1 MADIEAY
8 KNALIKADR
17 KGDKKA
23 AIFFANK
30 IKELNQQQPQQPQQG
45 QAVFTGDFVPTE
57 AAMAQQG
64 GEFNQA
70 QEQDFTAKEQLIG
83 GLEAAGTIATGATTG
98 ALGFAA
104 GSLGGAIGELTGL
117 LDEGQGYKLAEDAAA
132 ALTFTPKTEAGQQLI
147 KEIAEPLSALPP
159 VAMGATQP
167 MIVTMPTAKALSASA
182 RAAEKG
188 VGTVRRAAQNAS
200 STKKVLADEIA
211 AGNINTGNIAKTLD
225 ADGTLITNPKTKAA
239 IKLMGNDE
247 VAYSAA
253 INFELMNPST
263 KSQASKALNIIEEN
277 YRSGDPVK
285 IMENR
290 PARVVG
296 ESLANRAIK
305 LNKVKQK
312 ASDSI
317 KTLIDGDFGST
328 SIGTQKPLSGFID
341 ALSEAGIPVND
352 NKGKLSV
359 DLSESIINLNEVMTE
374 PKLNI
379 ILNKLN
385 KGNITAKES
394 HRLKRQLNEAVSYD
408 AQAVGT
414 TKVSKEIESAVKN
427 LSSALNENMREVSPL
442 YKKANERY
450 ANVIDVLKSAD
461 KMLGNNIMIGD
472 DLAVSKLGS
481 LAKRIGT
488 NLASKEQVYDL
499 IDSLDAAIAKSIP
512 KKDRPRDDIR
522 RQVAFLSDLEK
533 IFNVESAQAPFGFQS
548 RITQAGLEA
557 ATGSPTGLMAE
568 TGRFVLDRFREMN
581 KQDFNDK
588 MKATRSLLRESRK
601 QEQN

>member
-23 AIFFANK
+23 ANFFASK
-30 IKELNQQQPQQPQQG
+30 IKELSQQQPQQPQQG
-45 QAVFTGDFVPTE
+45 QTVFTGDFVPTDE
-57 AAMAQQG
+57 AMAQQG
-64 GEFNQA
+64 GKFNQA
-70 QEQDFTAKEQLIG
+70 QEKDFTAREQLVA
-83 GLEAAGTIATGATTG
+83 GLETAGTLVTGATTG
-98 ALGFAA
+98 AGGFLL

-159 VAMGATQP
+159 VIMGAPQVITL
-167 MIVTMPTAKALSASA
+167 PTAKALTASSK
-182 RAAEKG
+182 AASKG
-188 VGTVRRAAQNAS
+188 IGAVKRVAQNAS
-200 STKKVLADEIA
+200 ATKKVLADEIA

-239 IKLMGNDE
+239 MGLIDNKE
-247 VAYSAA
+247 AAYSAA

-263 KSQASKALNIIEEN
+263 KSQASKALNVIEEN

-290 PARVVG
+290 PAKVVG
-296 ESLANRAIK
+296 ESLANRALK

-312 ASDSI
+312 ASNSI
-317 KTLIDGDFGST
+317 KTLIEGDFGST
-328 SIGTQKPLSGFID
+328 SIGTQKPLSSFINE
-341 ALSEAGIPVND
+341 LSEAGIPVND

-408 AQAVGT
+408 PQAVGT

-427 LSSALNENMREVSPL
+427 LSSALNESMREASPI

-450 ANVIDVLKSAD
+450 SNVIDALKSAD

-472 DLAVSKLGS
+472 DLAASKLGS

-499 IDSLDAAIAKSIP
+499 IDSLDTAIAKSVP
-512 KKDRPRDDIR
+512 KKDRPQDDIR
-522 RQVAFLSDLEK
+522 RQVAFLADLEK
-533 IFNVESAQAPFGFQS
+533 IFNVESAQSPFGFQS
-548 RITQAGLEA
+548 RIAQGALEA
-557 ATGSPTGLMAE
+557 ATGSPTGVMAE
-568 TGRFVLDRFREMN
+568 TGKFVLDRFRAMS

>member
-23 AIFFANK
+23 AVFFANK
-30 IKELNQQQPQQPQQG
+30 IKELSRQPQQPQQG
-45 QAVFTGDFVPTE
+45 QTVSTGDFVPTDE
-57 AAMAQQG
+57 AMEQQG
-64 GEFNQA
+64 GKYNQA
-70 QEQDFTAKEQLIG
+70 KPKDFTAKEQLIG
-83 GLEAAGTIATGATTG
+83 GLETVGTLATGATAG

-117 LDEGQGYKLAEDAAA
+117 LNEGQGYKLAEDAAA

-167 MIVTMPTAKALSASA
+167 LIVTMPTAKALSASA
-182 RAAEKG
+182 KAANKG
-188 VGTVRRAAQNAS
+188 AGTVRRAAQNAS

-211 AGNINTGNIAKTLD
+211 AGNINAGNIAKALD
-225 ADGTLITNPKTKAA
+225 ADGTLITNPKTKTAMSLIDNEEA
-239 IKLMGNDE
+239 
-247 VAYSAA
+247 AYSAA

-263 KSQASKALNIIEEN
+263 KSQASKMLNDVRDN
-277 YRSGDPVK
+277 YKSGDPVK

-290 PARVVG
+290 PVNRIG
-296 ESLANRAIK
+296 DSLANRIEK
-305 LNKVKQK
+305 LDAVKK
-312 ASDSI
+312 RASKQI
-317 KTLIDGDFGST
+317 GEVINGDFGST
-328 SIGTQKPLSGFID
+328 GIGTQKPLSSFID
-341 ALSEAGIPVND
+341 ELIEAGIPVND

-385 KGNITAKES
+385 KGAITAKET
-394 HRLKRQLNEAVSYD
+394 HRLKRQLNDAVSYD
-408 AQAVGT
+408 SQAVGT

-427 LSSALNENMREVSPL
+427 LSNALNENMREASPV

-450 ANVIDVLKSAD
+450 SNVIDTLKKAD
-461 KMLGNNIMIGD
+461 KMLGNQIMIGD
-472 DLAVSKLGS
+472 KLASSKLAS
-481 LAKRIGT
+481 LSKRIGT

-499 IDSLDAAIAKSIP
+499 IESLDSTIKKVIP
-512 KKDRPRDDIR
+512 KKYRPKDDIK

-533 IFNVESAQAPFGFQS
+533 IFNVENAQAPFGLQS
-548 RITQAGLEA
+548 RMTQAGLEA
-557 ATGSPTGLMAE
+557 ATGSPTGIIAE
-568 TGRFVLDRFREMN
+568 TGKFVLDRFREMG
-581 KQDFNDK
+581 KKDFDQK
-588 MKATRSLLRESRK
+588 MKATRLLLRESTQRA
-601 QEQN
+601 N